1 MKKILFILLSLA
13 GMSAMTLS
21 AKSKTVLSLKN
32 GSTVYGELVE
42 MVVGE
47 HVTMLLS
54 DGSQWVYDMD
64 EVLKI
69 EDLAKSG
76 LQIGKACDS
85 GVKKGY
91 RGFVEADYTL
101 GVGKTKED
109 KVGFSTTHGYQF
121 NPHFF
126 LGGGLGANYYFQDS
140 SNGTFVMF
148 ADFRYDLFD
157 RKFTPFFDFK
167 GGYAIGD
174 VEGAYLSPTIG
185 CRMGL
190 GKNFAMNFG
199 LGYTL
204 QRSFE
209 TTVDEYYPIYGSMH
223 GFTTRISFEF

>member
-21 AKSKTVLSLKN
+21 AKSKTMLSLKN

-42 MVVGE
+42 MVAGE

-101 GVGKTKED
+101 GVGK
-109 KVGFSTTHGYQF
+109 
-121 NPHFF
+121 N
-126 LGGGLGANYYFQDS
+126 
-140 SNGTFVMF
+140 
-148 ADFRYDLFD
+148 
-157 RKFTPFFDFK
+157 
-167 GGYAIGD
+167 
-174 VEGAYLSPTIG
+174 EG
-185 CRMGL
+185 R
-190 GKNFAMNFG
+190 
-199 LGYTL
+199 
-204 QRSFE
+204 
-209 TTVDEYYPIYGSMH
+209 
-223 GFTTRISFEF
+223 